1 MTKTVTRT
9 DDDTY
14 KVTLEQYVTGTVTQ
28 GKVTPVD
35 IVLVLDTSSSMS
47 DEKNNITSSGGR
59 SITRLAAL
67 KNAVK
72 SFIGQMAES
81 SPDSRIGIVSF
92 NGSAKIEKDL
102 VKVSDNSTTLKN
114 TVTALTTS
122 RGTNSDAGLET
133 AEQAFKN
140 IKKADDES
148 GKTGNRR
155 VVIMFTDGVPATG
168 KQNEPGFSTA
178 IANGAISAAKTLK
191 GSSYSATVYTIGVFS
206 SGDKTGSVDTYMNY
220 VSSNYPS
227 AESMTKGNDKAADT
241 YYMHVSSEQALIDA
255 FKTIGQAEGKPDVTL
270 DSSAVLTDVVASNFK
285 APENTTDVKVY
296 TAAYDGTDFGERTE
310 YTGATVNIDQNGA
323 VTVSGFD
330 YSANYVSKTAHP
342 NDADN
347 YGKKLIVEFTIT
359 VDREK
364 TYGGTQPSN
373 SGAYIKLGEDKYADV
388 EDPSIPVD
396 ITNGFTCSYTDK
408 KTYDETGF
416 DVKAAFEKMLQ
427 SDGLTTANNKNQYVN
442 IAYEVKSGDAVV
454 GTYTVKAGTGT
465 GTWNSDD
472 SVMTNSAVGT
482 YTYTVTCKVTDDEGT
497 AGYKSGVTN
506 GKGTMTLKIKPATD
520 LAVTA
525 TDYKGVYDGQ
535 EHGGTVTATDG
546 ATIKYSTDGGAT
558 WVDTAPTRTDVGT
571 TTVKVKAIKDNYADV
586 TSEYTIEITKRPVT
600 ITASDVT
607 RKYTGDQITV
617 DNISDTDVV
626 IVPAAE
632 TDLVKGHSVDLGETA
647 IYSASGIEPGVYNG
661 AFYTDAGD
669 KITITDAEG
678 KNVTDNY
685 EITLTAG
692 KLTIYK
698 AAVATIAAKKLLD
711 GKTPAAEQF
720 SFKLEG
726 LNQGDTT
733 KSVEKNNVNGYAVF
747 NIPYESRGTYRYK
760 LSEVIPADAGNIDY
774 DTAQYYVK
782 VEVSYN
788 SNTKTYSSEVSYY
801 TDEDCTNK
809 IVGEI
814 PVFNNKTKTGTLTV
828 KKTVSGIASATK
840 DYEFKLTV
848 PTGTTIDP
856 NSATAVDPNVNT
868 GNLVYQDNNF
878 KLKAGDTKT
887 FTLPAGTKYTVT
899 ETTTGYTVTAEVDGK
914 AYALKDN
921 SVSGEIAAGATTDV
935 VFDNYQRRPYIPPT
949 PDPAKKITVTIT
961 GNTGSEVYDAT
972 EHNVKG
978 YTWECTDPSYTE
990 ADFEFTGTAEAKGT
1004 YVGKYDM
1011 GIKAEQFK
1019 NLNSKYEVEFVVKTD
1034 GELDITK
1041 RPLTITAGSAEG
1053 YGPEAIT
1060 CDTYKADEPAAG
1072 DKLVS
1077 VKITGK
1083 QSVPGSSA
1091 NVPSDAV
1098 IQDASGKDVTANYD
1112 IKYVNGT
1119 LTMLD
1124 ILNKEDHFNYVIGY
1138 PDGTVRPSAEITR
1151 AEVATI
1157 FFRLLTDD
1165 SRKEFDTKTSAFTDV
1180 DDGQW
1185 YTRAIA
1191 TLAKAKIVSGDPEGT
1206 FRPNDAITRA
1216 EMATIIAR
1224 FADLSADGKT
1234 FSDISGHW
1242 AQKYIELAAGNGWIN
1257 GYTDGTFRP
1266 DKKITRAETFSM
1278 INRVLG
1284 RQTDSNDDLLPVSQM
1299 TNWSDNAD
1307 TSVWYYRDM
1316 QEATNNHKCERL
1328 ESSGYEKWT
1337 EKLPEIDW
1345 ASYQI

>member
-1 MTKTVTRT
+1 MTQVADFSSISAKCTLYAKWTARNDTKYTVVHWQENANDNKYSFADSESLQGTTGAPTAAVPKNYDGFTAKSITQETIAGDGTTIVNVYYSRNTYTVKFYNYIVGDGLWNIGDELTEYKITAKYGERISAKWPGRIWIRLDSSGNSIKNADGSFKQFSTYNEYYNYIHEAEYQARLEVMPLGGAEFWWTNMGGNNKAYYYLETLTGETYELDHEDNGADSSSIISENDCYGIPGFSFDHYIPGEWTDDEIARLTEWGLTEQEWKDKKYVDAKFYYTRNSSDVVYLNNGEYPINTKSYKYEADISSAADYQPTIPNNIPQNFIFAGWYYNKELNVPCNFSEQIMPDHNITVYAKWVPPVCKVTFVAYGQTLTNVSNVQYGNRLIESDIPTVNPQGDDVFYGWSYDEAGRQPFNYETLITENITLYAQLSSKAGYTVTY
-9 DDDTY
+9 DANGG
-14 KVTLEQYVTGTVTQ
+14 TGTVTD
-28 GKVTPVD
+28 THHYAMNTAAM
-35 IVLVLDTSSSMS
+35 VL
-47 DEKNNITSSGGR
+47 SG
-59 SITRLAAL
+59 
-67 KNAVK
+67 
-72 SFIGQMAES
+72 
-81 SPDSRIGIVSF
+81 D
-92 NGSAKIEKDL
+92 DL
-102 VKVSDNSTTLKN
+102 VAPEKKVFLGWN
-114 TVTALTTS
+114 T
-122 RGTNSDAGLET
+122 
-133 AEQAFKN
+133 
-140 IKKADDES
+140 KADGS
-148 GKTGNRR
+148 GT
-155 VVIMFTDGVPATG
+155 M
-168 KQNEPGFSTA
+168 
-178 IANGAISAAKTLK
+178 
-191 GSSYSATVYTIGVFS
+191 Y
-206 SGDKTGSVDTYMNY
+206 
-220 VSSNYPS
+220 YP
-227 AESMTKGNDKAADT
+227 
-241 YYMHVSSEQALIDA
+241 
-255 FKTIGQAEGKPDVTL
+255 
-270 DSSAVLTDVVASNFK
+270 SSAV
-285 APENTTDVKVY
+285 
-296 TAAYDGTDFGERTE
+296 
-310 YTGATVNIDQNGA
+310 
-323 VTVSGFD
+323 
-330 YSANYVSKTAHP
+330 
-342 NDADN
+342 
-347 YGKKLIVEFTIT
+347 
-359 VDREK
+359 
-364 TYGGTQPSN
+364 
-373 SGAYIKLGEDKYADV
+373 
-388 EDPSIPVD
+388 
-396 ITNGFTCSYTDK
+396 
-408 KTYDETGF
+408 
-416 DVKAAFEKMLQ
+416 
-427 SDGLTTANNKNQYVN
+427 
-442 IAYEVKSGDAVV
+442 
-454 GTYTVKAGTGT
+454 
-465 GTWNSDD
+465 
-472 SVMTNSAVGT
+472 
-482 YTYTVTCKVTDDEGT
+482 
-497 AGYKSGVTN
+497 
-506 GKGTMTLKIKPATD
+506 
-520 LAVTA
+520 
-525 TDYKGVYDGQ
+525 
-535 EHGGTVTATDG
+535 
-546 ATIKYSTDGGAT
+546 
-558 WVDTAPTRTDVGT
+558 
-571 TTVKVKAIKDNYADV
+571 
-586 TSEYTIEITKRPVT
+586 PVT
-600 ITASDVT
+600 GNIT
-607 RKYTGDQITV
+607 
-617 DNISDTDVV
+617 
-626 IVPAAE
+626 
-632 TDLVKGHSVDLGETA
+632 LHA
-647 IYSASGIEPGVYNG
+647 IW
-661 AFYTDAGD
+661 GD
-669 KITITDAEG
+669 K
-678 KNVTDNY
+678 
-685 EITLTAG
+685 
-692 KLTIYK
+692 
-698 AAVATIAAKKLLD
+698 
-711 GKTPAAEQF
+711 P
-720 SFKLEG
+720 
-726 LNQGDTT
+726 
-733 KSVEKNNVNGYAVF
+733 
-747 NIPYESRGTYRYK
+747 
-760 LSEVIPADAGNIDY
+760 
-774 DTAQYYVK
+774 
-782 VEVSYN
+782 
-788 SNTKTYSSEVSYY
+788 
-801 TDEDCTNK
+801 
-809 IVGEI
+809 
-814 PVFNNKTKTGTLTV
+814 GTLV
-828 KKTVSGIASATK
+828 ISKTVSGSASATK

-848 PTGTTIDP
+848 PTGTTI
-856 NSATAVDPNVNT
+856 
-868 GNLVYQDNNF
+868 NF
-878 KLKAGDTKT
+878 KLKAGETKT
-887 FTLPAGTKYTVT
+887 FTLPAGTEYTVT
-899 ETTTGYTVTAEVDGK
+899 ETTTGYTVTAKVDGT
-914 AYALKDN
+914 AYDLKDN
-921 SVSGEIAAGATTDV
+921 SVKGEITAGATTDV